1 MRNRSDQEP
10 LVIRS
15 PEDAVSAVPYML
27 GFHPEDSL
35 VVLGYGGPYGACAL
49 RIDLPRSARDADEVA
64 EHAAAMLVKNE
75 FPEALLVGYGRH
87 DDVAPLLVAA
97 RTAMGEQHID
107 VREVLRVEEGRWW
120 SYACT
125 NPECCP
131 ADGAPFDIR
140 ATAVAAQA
148 TVAGQVVLAD
158 RAELTRTVAPLGGM
172 ARRSLQQATRRAE
185 SRLYDWVGDEA
196 DPVGLRDRMIEEGLP
211 LVRRLLERVADP
223 PVGELTA
230 LLTELLGDDEVA
242 WLGLLL
248 THVRVRDEAWVR
260 IDPDEAEV
268 HVELWRHVMRRVEK
282 RYVPAP
288 ACLLAY
294 AAFISGDGGLA
305 NVALDRAVDADPD
318 YSMAL
323 LLRDLM
329 QLGVPPAKAR
339 LRMSPESLAEAWE
352 DRFAPGV
359 PQNEDDDEVYD
370 ADRDEVQDRGEVQ
383 DKDKHDR
390 PWRECWRDREVS

>member
-15 PEDAVSAVPYML
+15 PEEAVSAVPYML

-49 RIDLPRSARDADEVA
+49 RIDLPRSAAGAAEVA
-64 EHAAAMLVKNE
+64 GHAAGMLTANE
-75 FPEALLVGYGRH
+75 FPAALLVGYGRH
-87 DDVAPLLVAA
+87 DDVAPLLTAA
-97 RTAMGEQHID
+97 RAAMAGHDIE
-107 VREVLRVEEGRWW
+107 VREVLRVERGRWW
-120 SYACT
+120 SYTCSG
-125 NPECCP
+125 PECCP

-140 ATAVAAQA
+140 TTVVAAQA

-158 RAELTRTVAPLGGM
+158 RAELARTVAPLGGA
-172 ARRSLQQATRRAE
+172 ARGSLQQATRRAE
-185 SRLYDWVGDEA
+185 TRLYRRAADEP
-196 DPVGLRDRMIEEGLP
+196 DPAGLRDRMIEEGLP
-211 LVRRLLERVADP
+211 LVRRLLERVADLP
-223 PVGELTA
+223 AGEPTA
-230 LLTELLGDDEVA
+230 RLTELLGDDEVA

-260 IDPDEAEV
+260 IDPDHAEV
-268 HVELWRHVMRRVEK
+268 HVGLWRHVMRRVER

-294 AAFISGDGGLA
+294 AAFMAGDGGLA

-329 QLGVPPAKAR
+329 QLGVPPDKAR

-352 DRFAPGV
+352 GRFAA
-359 PQNEDDDEVYD
+359 D
-370 ADRDEVQDRGEVQ
+370 AEG
-383 DKDKHDR
+383 
-390 PWRECWRDREVS
+390 PP